1 MLFVTTTSAMA
12 HAFVLP
18 FAEHMRR
25 EGHEIEFACS
35 PGDFEDCPSR
45 VADLRDAGFV
55 VHEVAIAREIR
66 PTSDLRSFVALTR
79 LIRAEHYDLV
89 HTHSSKAGFLGRAAA
104 RAARCGFVVHTAH
117 DLYFRAFPSGLKR
130 LAFVAIEKIA
140 APMCDVMLFVSD
152 AVRDDAIRSRLK
164 DEARLVYVGNGIDL
178 TAFRELERR
187 LQAERRRVK
196 PRDAVPVVGCV
207 GRLVANKGMDTL
219 LKAAKL
225 VLEERPETRFV
236 IAGDGPLR
244 PELEALA
251 RSLGIVSN
259 VEFRGYLP
267 EAIDVARQ
275 MAELDVFV
283 LPTRREGLGIVYL
296 EAMALGVPVVG
307 SRVEP
312 VTDVVADGRTG
323 LLATVDDPRAFADAT
338 LRLLNDAD
346 LRRRMGE
353 AGPDYVAQKFELQRV
368 LERTEAVYREVA
380 EALGLASSTFH
391 APYGQ
396 WLSR

>member
-1 MLFVTTTSAMA
+1 
-12 HAFVLP
+12 
-18 FAEHMRR
+18 
-25 EGHEIEFACS
+25 
-35 PGDFEDCPSR
+35 
-45 VADLRDAGFV
+45 
-55 VHEVAIAREIR
+55 
-66 PTSDLRSFVALTR
+66 
-79 LIRAEHYDLV
+79 
-89 HTHSSKAGFLGRAAA
+89 
-104 RAARCGFVVHTAH
+104 
-117 DLYFRAFPSGLKR
+117 
-130 LAFVAIEKIA
+130 
-140 APMCDVMLFVSD
+140 
-152 AVRDDAIRSRLK
+152 VRDDAIRSRLK